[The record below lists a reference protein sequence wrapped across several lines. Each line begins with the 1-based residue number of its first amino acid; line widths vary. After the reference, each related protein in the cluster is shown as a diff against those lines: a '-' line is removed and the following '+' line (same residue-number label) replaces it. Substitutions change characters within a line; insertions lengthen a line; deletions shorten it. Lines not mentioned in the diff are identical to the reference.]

1 MAESYTKTE
10 CKLHG
15 TPYCAALN
23 MKNCADCFASKLDS
37 EQQEALI
44 EDIGYIA
51 AALPEDGIESFL
63 DEPEC
68 MLCKGN
74 EKGKPEF
81 FAQLSM
87 GHDHPT
93 VDYLDEKSNK
103 KYKRSTARLI
113 PVQLPAC
120 RKCRSL
126 LMQSYFVPIIV
137 GVVFAAAGLVLTIIE
152 PVRAALARFG
162 AAIPFLF
169 FLMFVFIGIIAESLL
184 RISYTK
190 RVERRMN
197 TRASRI
203 AKLSALTKLGWFPVH
218 GSENGIRYTFTDK
231 PLESGIL
238 TGRGQRELLDDIRSE
253 TSEKK

>member
-1 MAESYTKTE
+1 MAELYTKTE

-68 MLCKGN
+68 MLCKGS

-93 VDYLDEKSNK
+93 VDYLVK
-103 KYKRSTARLI
+103 KAIKNTSAAQPCSYPCSF
-113 PVQLPAC
+113 LPAAN
-120 RKCRSL
+120 
-126 LMQSYFVPIIV
+126 
-137 GVVFAAAGLVLTIIE
+137 AAVC
-152 PVRAALARFG
+152 
-162 AAIPFLF
+162 
-169 FLMFVFIGIIAESLL
+169 SC
-184 RISYTK
+184 
-190 RVERRMN
+190 
-197 TRASRI
+197 SRI
-203 AKLSALTKLGWFPVH
+203 LY
-218 GSENGIRYTFTDK
+218 R
-231 PLESGIL
+231 
-238 TGRGQRELLDDIRSE
+238 
-253 TSEKK
+253 

>member
-1 MAESYTKTE
+1 M
-10 CKLHG
+10 
-15 TPYCAALN
+15 P
-23 MKNCADCFASKLDS
+23 
-37 EQQEALI
+37 
-44 EDIGYIA
+44 
-51 AALPEDGIESFL
+51 
-63 DEPEC
+63 
-68 MLCKGN
+68 
-74 EKGKPEF
+74 
-81 FAQLSM
+81 
-87 GHDHPT
+87 
-93 VDYLDEKSNK
+93 
-103 KYKRSTARLI
+103 
-113 PVQLPAC
+113 
-120 RKCRSL
+120 
-126 LMQSYFVPIIV
+126 QSAHAVIFVPIIV
-137 GVVFAAAGLVLTIIE
+137 GVVFAAVGLVLTIIE

-184 RISYTK
+184 RITYTK

-253 TSEKK
+253 TSKKK

>member
-68 MLCKGN
+68 MLCKGS

-87 GHDHPT
+87 GT
-93 VDYLDEKSNK
+93 II
-103 KYKRSTARLI
+103 RRLI
-113 PVQLPAC
+113 TWMKKAIKNTSAAQPCSYPCSFLPAA
-120 RKCRSL
+120 S
-126 LMQSYFVPIIV
+126 
-137 GVVFAAAGLVLTIIE
+137 AAVC
-152 PVRAALARFG
+152 
-162 AAIPFLF
+162 
-169 FLMFVFIGIIAESLL
+169 SC
-184 RISYTK
+184 S
-190 RVERRMN
+190 
-197 TRASRI
+197 
-203 AKLSALTKLGWFPVH
+203 H
-218 GSENGIRYTFTDK
+218 
-231 PLESGIL
+231 IL
-238 TGRGQRELLDDIRSE
+238 YR
-253 TSEKK
+253 

>member
-68 MLCKGN
+68 MLCKGS

-103 KYKRSTARLI
+103 NTSAAQPCSYPCSF
-113 PVQLPAC
+113 LPAA
-120 RKCRSL
+120 S
-126 LMQSYFVPIIV
+126 
-137 GVVFAAAGLVLTIIE
+137 AAVC
-152 PVRAALARFG
+152 
-162 AAIPFLF
+162 
-169 FLMFVFIGIIAESLL
+169 SC
-184 RISYTK
+184 S
-190 RVERRMN
+190 
-197 TRASRI
+197 
-203 AKLSALTKLGWFPVH
+203 H
-218 GSENGIRYTFTDK
+218 
-231 PLESGIL
+231 IL
-238 TGRGQRELLDDIRSE
+238 YR
-253 TSEKK
+253 

>member
-1 MAESYTKTE
+1 MAELYTKTE

-68 MLCKGN
+68 MLCKGS

-103 KYKRSTARLI
+103 KYKRSTAM
-113 PVQLPAC
+113 LPTLDNGS
-120 RKCRSL
+120 KDNNHRS
-126 LMQSYFVPIIV
+126 IV
-137 GVVFAAAGLVLTIIE
+137 
-152 PVRAALARFG
+152 
-162 AAIPFLF
+162 
-169 FLMFVFIGIIAESLL
+169 
-184 RISYTK
+184 
-190 RVERRMN
+190 
-197 TRASRI
+197 
-203 AKLSALTKLGWFPVH
+203 
-218 GSENGIRYTFTDK
+218 
-231 PLESGIL
+231 
-238 TGRGQRELLDDIRSE
+238 
-253 TSEKK
+253 

>member
-1 MAESYTKTE
+1 MAELYTKTE

-68 MLCKGN
+68 MLCKGS

-93 VDYLDEKSNK
+93 VDYLDEKAIKNTSAAQPCS
-103 KYKRSTARLI
+103 YPCSF
-113 PVQLPAC
+113 LPAAN
-120 RKCRSL
+120 
-126 LMQSYFVPIIV
+126 
-137 GVVFAAAGLVLTIIE
+137 AAVC
-152 PVRAALARFG
+152 
-162 AAIPFLF
+162 
-169 FLMFVFIGIIAESLL
+169 SC
-184 RISYTK
+184 S
-190 RVERRMN
+190 
-197 TRASRI
+197 
-203 AKLSALTKLGWFPVH
+203 H
-218 GSENGIRYTFTDK
+218 
-231 PLESGIL
+231 IL
-238 TGRGQRELLDDIRSE
+238 YR
-253 TSEKK
+253 

>member
-1 MAESYTKTE
+1 MAELYTKTE

-68 MLCKGN
+68 MLCKGS

-103 KYKRSTARLI
+103 KYKRSTAMLI

-137 GVVFAAAGLVLTIIE
+137 GVVFAAAGLVLTCSRSSCAVRRSDPL
-152 PVRAALARFG
+152 PVFPDVCFYR
-162 AAIPFLF
+162 
-169 FLMFVFIGIIAESLL
+169 
-184 RISYTK
+184 YH
-190 RVERRMN
+190 RRKF
-197 TRASRI
+197 ASDHLHQ
-203 AKLSALTKLGWFPVH
+203 AC
-218 GSENGIRYTFTDK
+218 
-231 PLESGIL
+231 
-238 TGRGQRELLDDIRSE
+238 
-253 TSEKK
+253 

>member
-68 MLCKGN
+68 MLCKGS

-103 KYKRSTARLI
+103 KYKRSTAMLI

-169 FLMFVFIGIIAESLL
+169 FLMFVFIGIIAESSGQGHEQAAVGVGDRADDGQGRKTENTGGTEDGTDHPAQYLSLL
-184 RISYTK
+184 HI
-190 RVERRMN
+190 
-197 TRASRI
+197 
-203 AKLSALTKLGWFPVH
+203 
-218 GSENGIRYTFTDK
+218 
-231 PLESGIL
+231 
-238 TGRGQRELLDDIRSE
+238 
-253 TSEKK
+253 

>member
-1 MAESYTKTE
+1 MAELYTKTE

-93 VDYLDEKSNK
+93 VDYLDEKAIKIQAQHSHAH
-103 KYKRSTARLI
+103 T
-113 PVQLPAC
+113 
-120 RKCRSL
+120 
-126 LMQSYFVPIIV
+126 
-137 GVVFAAAGLVLTIIE
+137 
-152 PVRAALARFG
+152 RAASCLPQMPQSAHAVIFCTDNCRRCVRGSG
-162 AAIPFLF
+162 ACADDNRTCSRSSCAVRRSDPLP
-169 FLMFVFIGIIAESLL
+169 VFPDVCFYRYHRRKFASDLL
-184 RISYTK
+184 HQ
-190 RVERRMN
+190 
-197 TRASRI
+197 AC
-203 AKLSALTKLGWFPVH
+203 
-218 GSENGIRYTFTDK
+218 
-231 PLESGIL
+231 
-238 TGRGQRELLDDIRSE
+238 
-253 TSEKK
+253 

>member
-1 MAESYTKTE
+1 MAELYTKTE

-81 FAQLSM
+81 FAQLM
-87 GHDHPT
+87 AGHGTGFHS
-93 VDYLDEKSNK
+93 VNK
-103 KYKRSTARLI
+103 
-113 PVQLPAC
+113 
-120 RKCRSL
+120 
-126 LMQSYFVPIIV
+126 
-137 GVVFAAAGLVLTIIE
+137 
-152 PVRAALARFG
+152 
-162 AAIPFLF
+162 
-169 FLMFVFIGIIAESLL
+169 
-184 RISYTK
+184 
-190 RVERRMN
+190 N
-197 TRASRI
+197 
-203 AKLSALTKLGWFPVH
+203 
-218 GSENGIRYTFTDK
+218 FT
-231 PLESGIL
+231 
-238 TGRGQRELLDDIRSE
+238 
-253 TSEKK
+253 

>member
-1 MAESYTKTE
+1 
-10 CKLHG
+10 
-15 TPYCAALN
+15 
-23 MKNCADCFASKLDS
+23 
-37 EQQEALI
+37 
-44 EDIGYIA
+44 
-51 AALPEDGIESFL
+51 
-63 DEPEC
+63 
-68 MLCKGN
+68 
-74 EKGKPEF
+74 
-81 FAQLSM
+81 M

-103 KYKRSTARLI
+103 KYKRSTAMLI

-152 PVRAALARFG
+152 PVRAVLRGSARD
-162 AAIPFLF
+162 PFLF

-238 TGRGQRELLDDIRSE
+238 TGRGQRERLTIFVPKLPKRNK
-253 TSEKK
+253 T

>member
-1 MAESYTKTE
+1 
-10 CKLHG
+10 
-15 TPYCAALN
+15 
-23 MKNCADCFASKLDS
+23 
-37 EQQEALI
+37 
-44 EDIGYIA
+44 
-51 AALPEDGIESFL
+51 
-63 DEPEC
+63 
-68 MLCKGN
+68 MLCKGS

-103 KYKRSTARLI
+103 KYKRSTAMLI

-152 PVRAALARFG
+152 PVRAALARLG

-197 TRASRI
+197 TRVSRI

-253 TSEKK
+253 TSKKK